1 MSLLKLIFLV
11 LTAYSLT
18 IFLAIAQTAPAT
30 NAVQLSG
37 RVQTTNGHP
46 LAYVS
51 VGIPGTPV
59 GTVSNEAGN
68 FALVLKPGTAPTDSV
83 RFSMLGY
90 KTVALTVAALRQ
102 QLTNGDALTLT
113 ETIQQLAEVRIVP
126 TKTRAIGSRR
136 IDAGMKT
143 NMLLSGQPSQNLG
156 SEVGRRFNLPNK
168 NHLLTEYRVYVQS
181 NFTSTTLRVNI
192 YEASTMRPLLT
203 RNVYVTLTGKHN
215 DWITVDLSPYNIVTK
230 GDVVASLQWV
240 GSEGKGT
247 YLALPIQMPAFA
259 THFYKYGSQN
269 NWKTFRGMS
278 TAMTLGFSPTDT
290 ETEAN
295 PQPESLTATR

>member
-1 MSLLKLIFLV
+1 MSLLKLVFLV

-18 IFLAIAQTAPAT
+18 IFLAVAQIAPVS

-37 RVQTTNGHP
+37 RVQTTEGHP

-51 VGIPGTPV
+51 IGIPGTPV

-68 FALVLKPGTAPTDSV
+68 FTLTLKTGTAPTDSV

-90 KTVALTVAALRQ
+90 KTVTLTVATLRQ
-102 QLTNGDALTLT
+102 QLQNGEALILT
-113 ETIQQLAEVRIVP
+113 EAMQQLAEVRIVP
-126 TKTRAIGSRR
+126 TKSRAIGSRR
-136 IDAGMKT
+136 VNAGMKT
-143 NMLLSGQPSQNLG
+143 NMLLSGLPSQNLG

-168 NHLLTEYRVYVQS
+168 KHRLTEYRVYVQS
-181 NFTSTTLRVNI
+181 NFTSATLRINI
-192 YEASTMRPLLT
+192 YEAGTMRPLLT

-215 DWITVDLSPYNIVTK
+215 DWVTVDLSPYNIVAK

-259 THFYKYGSQN
+259 THLYKYGSQN

-278 TAMTLGFSPTDT
+278 TAMTLGFSATNDVA
-290 ETEAN
+290 EAV

>member
-1 MSLLKLIFLV
+1 MSLLKLVFLV

-18 IFLAIAQTAPAT
+18 IFLAVAQTAPVS

-37 RVQTTNGHP
+37 RVQTTDGQP

-51 VGIPGTPV
+51 VGIPGTPM
-59 GTVSNEAGN
+59 GTVSDEAGN
-68 FALVLKPGTAPTDSV
+68 FALILKSSTTPSDSV
-83 RFSMLGY
+83 RFSILGY
-90 KTVALTVAALRQ
+90 KTATLTVAALRQ
-102 QLTNGDALTLT
+102 QLLNGEALILT
-113 ETIQQLAEVRIVP
+113 EAMQQLAEIRIVP
-126 TKTRAIGSRR
+126 TKSRAIGSRR

-143 NMLLSGQPSQNLG
+143 NMLLSGLPSQNLG

-168 NHLLTEYRVYVQS
+168 SHRLTEYRVYVQS
-181 NFTSTTLRVNI
+181 NFPSATLRVNI
-192 YEASTMRPLLT
+192 YEAGTMRPLLV

-215 DWITVDLSPYNIVTK
+215 DWITVDLSPYNIVAK

-247 YLALPIQMPAFA
+247 YLALPIQMPTFA
-259 THFYKYGSQN
+259 THLYKYGSQN

-278 TAMTLGFSPTDT
+278 TAMTLGFSPADAQ
-290 ETEAN
+290 TEAA
-295 PQPESLTATR
+295 PQPESLTSIR